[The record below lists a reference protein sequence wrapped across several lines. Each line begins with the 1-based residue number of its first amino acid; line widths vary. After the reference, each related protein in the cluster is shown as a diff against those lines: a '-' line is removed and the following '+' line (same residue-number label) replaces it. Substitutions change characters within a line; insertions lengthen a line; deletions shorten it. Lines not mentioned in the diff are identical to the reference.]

1 MAESSTTR
9 RSINP
14 CGLSAGVTSLKKL
27 TGREQDMEAVR
38 DMVAGYF
45 AAAVGCEPV
54 GTALDDLI

>member
-1 MAESSTTR
+1 
-9 RSINP
+9 
-14 CGLSAGVTSLKKL
+14 
-27 TGREQDMEAVR
+27 MEAVR